1 MGRSNFDQGLGWGG
15 GDIQPDKNQL
25 QEWGKEESTSP
36 VVNAKNWGTLS
47 PMPMTKLAIM
57 CNMKLR
63 LFWDKGRDRDTIMN
77 ILCSV
82 TDNKMSTKD
91 KDLSKIPVLSEKFTY
106 QRS

>member
-1 MGRSNFDQGLGWGG
+1 MGRSNFDQGLGWVG

-25 QEWGKEESTSP
+25 QEWGKKESTSP

-57 CNMKLR
+57 CNIKLR
-63 LFWDKGRDRDTIMN
+63 LFWDKGRDTIMN

>member
-1 MGRSNFDQGLGWGG
+1 M
-15 GDIQPDKNQL
+15 
-25 QEWGKEESTSP
+25 
-36 VVNAKNWGTLS
+36 VNAKNWGTLS

-57 CNMKLR
+57 CNIKLR
-63 LFWDKGRDRDTIMN
+63 LFWDKGRDTIMN

>member
-1 MGRSNFDQGLGWGG
+1 MTVGWVD
-15 GDIQPDKNQL
+15 GDIQPKDKIKL
-25 QEWGKEESTSP
+25 QEWGKESTSP

-63 LFWDKGRDRDTIMN
+63 LFWDKGRDTIMN
-77 ILCSV
+77 ILSSV

-91 KDLSKIPVLSEKFTY
+91 KDLSKTPVLSESFTY